1 MDASQNFQDICY
13 RSRLTLLKML
23 DQRGYNIQAYQNF
36 GPDEIAKLM
45 TKEDALQMEM
55 PHKEVAEKKVLVLYR
70 FTRLALNSI
79 LRNLLD
85 PEGDY
90 AIKPETTEVIV
101 LTMEPVKD
109 TFHATALQAWTQ
121 HKLKLQF
128 YEMRRLVNNPLEHV
142 LQPKFELVPQDQHE
156 ELLKTFYARSKTQL
170 PMIRFHDDM
179 AGRCLGLVPGD
190 IVKITSASPS
200 AGEYIKYRVCVP

>member
-23 DQRGYNIQAYQNF
+23 DQRGYNIQAYQKF

-109 TFHATALQAWTQ
+109 TFHSTALQAWTQ